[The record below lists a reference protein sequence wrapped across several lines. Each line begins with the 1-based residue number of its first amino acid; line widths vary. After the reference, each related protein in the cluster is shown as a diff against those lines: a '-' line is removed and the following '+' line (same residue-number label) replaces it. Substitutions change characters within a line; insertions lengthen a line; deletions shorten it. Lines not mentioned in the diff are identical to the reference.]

1 MTQPDAQNR
10 FVLGTAQIG
19 MAYGAMNQRGMQA
32 DGQSLIAKAIELG
45 VTILDTA
52 QTYGNSETF
61 LGELIAHPE
70 HGRFDVIS
78 KIDPGVDA
86 RQSDRVV
93 AAAKESA
100 TRLGGPLYGLMY
112 HDAEIADYWR
122 DGPGDGLRQARDAG
136 HCRKIGISTYSPAQ
150 FARAAVEPDI
160 DIIQAPFNVLDR
172 RLEKDRLVEMALDR
186 GCEIHFR
193 SLFLQGL
200 LIVDQGSIPE
210 RLSFAWPWVQK
221 LASLCDK
228 YSVSREEVAIGYVR
242 QRYPD
247 ARLVVGCDDDAQL
260 VRNFS
265 LMKRPVLPRDLV
277 SRIERLE
284 IPPESVVNPALWP
297 TENECRPCS

>member
-1 MTQPDAQNR
+1 MTQPNAQNR

-19 MAYGAMNQRGMQA
+19 MAYGAMNQRRMRA

-52 QTYGNSETF
+52 QAYGDSETV
-61 LGELIAHPE
+61 LGELVAHLE
-70 HGRFDVIS
+70 HGKFDVIS
-78 KIDPGVDA
+78 KIDPGIDA
-86 RQSDRVV
+86 RQRDRVL
-93 AAAKESA
+93 AAAKKSA

-112 HDAEIADYWR
+112 HDAGIAHYWR

-136 HCRKIGISTYSPAQ
+136 HCRKIGISTYSLDQ
-150 FARAAVEPDI
+150 FARAAAEPDI

-172 RLEKDRLVEMALDR
+172 RLEKDRLVETALDR

-200 LIVDQGSIPE
+200 LIADQGSIPA
-210 RLSFAWPWVQK
+210 RLSFVRPWIQK
-221 LASLCDK
+221 LAGLCDK
-228 YSVSREEVAIGYVR
+228 YSLSREEVAIGYVR

-247 ARLVVGCDDDAQL
+247 ARLVVGCDDVAQL

-265 LMKRPVLPRDLV
+265 LIKRPALPQDLM
-277 SRIERLE
+277 SRIEGLE
-284 IPPESVVNPALWP
+284 IPPDSVVNPTLWP